1 MAATI
6 YDDGCNLANV
16 SASSNFSLLG
26 GEYAITVSAT
36 FGGGSV
42 TWNVYSLNGTTAIP
56 VMPAF
61 TANGYG
67 YLKLPAGN
75 YQIAVATATAVYVSV
90 SRVLQK

>member
-16 SASSNFSLLG
+16 SVSSNFSLLG
-26 GEYAITVSAT
+26 GDYGITVSAT

-42 TWNVYSLNGTTAIP
+42 TLNVYSLDGTTAIP

-67 YLKLPAGN
+67 YLDLPAGN
-75 YQIAVATATAVYVSV
+75 YNITIATATAVYVSV
-90 SRVLQK
+90 SRIRKV